1 MAVSDLTRRVAVAA
15 VGIPVGVG
23 VIYWGGIPLALL
35 AAFLATVGTLEV
47 YGLARARDWAPFPWL
62 GLPAAVILVLGAQ
75 AAETME
81 VWAPWAMGLLVAL
94 TLLAL
99 GAAVFRRGPEGSPLL
114 AAGVTVMGVMYA
126 AVPMAL
132 FVLLRAFPGVESGTM
147 AWEGA
152 YLAMFPLV
160 MTWLGDSAAYFAGRR
175 LGRRKLIPSVSPKK
189 TVEGAVGGVLGST
202 LGALAFA
209 ALFMGPESSVALPLL
224 QAAGLGLAV
233 GVVAPIGDLAE
244 SVMKREAGV
253 KDSGAL
259 LPGHGGILDRFDGI
273 YFTVPL
279 TYAFLLVVLV

>member
-1 MAVSDLTRRVAVAA
+1 VAVSDLTRRVAVAV

-23 VIYWGGIPLALL
+23 VIYWGGIPLALV

-47 YGLARARDWAPFPWL
+47 YGLARARGWAPFPWL
-62 GLPAAVILVLGAQ
+62 GLPAAVLLVLGAQ
-75 AAETME
+75 AAGTMD
-81 VWAPWAMGLLVAL
+81 VWAPWAVALLVTL

-114 AAGVTVMGVMYA
+114 AAGVTVMGVLYA
-126 AVPMAL
+126 AAPMAL
-132 FVLLRAFPGVESGTM
+132 FVLLRAFPGVESGIM

-160 MTWLGDSAAYFAGRR
+160 MTWLGDSAAYFTGKH

-189 TVEGAVGGVLGST
+189 TVEGALGGLLGST
-202 LGALAFA
+202 LGAVAFA
-209 ALFMGPESSVALPLL
+209 ALFMGPESPVALPLL

-233 GVVAPIGDLAE
+233 GVVAPVGDLAE

-253 KDSGAL
+253 KDSGTL

>member
-1 MAVSDLTRRVAVAA
+1 MAVSDLTRRVAVAV

-23 VIYWGGIPLALL
+23 VIYWGGIPLALV

-47 YGLARARDWAPFPWL
+47 YGLARARGWAPFPWL
-62 GLPAAVILVLGAQ
+62 GLPAAVLLVLGAQ
-75 AAETME
+75 AAGTMD
-81 VWAPWAMGLLVAL
+81 VWAPWAVALLVTL

-114 AAGVTVMGVMYA
+114 AAGVTVMGVLYA
-126 AVPMAL
+126 AAPMAL
-132 FVLLRAFPGVESGTM
+132 FVLLRAFPGVESGIM

-160 MTWLGDSAAYFAGRR
+160 MTWLGDSAAYFTGKH

-189 TVEGAVGGVLGST
+189 TVEGALGGLLGST
-202 LGALAFA
+202 LGAVAFA
-209 ALFMGPESSVALPLL
+209 ALFMGPESPVALPLL

-233 GVVAPIGDLAE
+233 GVVAPVGDLAE

-253 KDSGAL
+253 KDSGTL